1 MFYFKLL
8 NQTITTTLS
17 NTLKYF
23 TKSYLNKTCS
33 FYTSVLC
40 LFAWRKKKMCFLQT
54 LEICLS
60 VDPLK
65 ETDNSPD
72 RESPAT
78 GNTVGNVESKT
89 SDFNHPLKIKTG
101 LQKRAAGFQATLICL
116 TTAPS
121 GEQPENITSLSLNSS
136 YGL

>member
-1 MFYFKLL
+1 MFFSD
-8 NQTITTTLS
+8 I
-17 NTLKYF
+17 
-23 TKSYLNKTCS
+23 
-33 FYTSVLC
+33 
-40 LFAWRKKKMCFLQT
+40 LQT

-60 VDPLK
+60 VDPGK
-65 ETDNSPD
+65 EADNSPD

-78 GNTVGNVESKT
+78 GNTVGNVESKNT
-89 SDFNHPLKIKTG
+89 DFNHPLKIKTG